1 MSIKVRLDL
10 IAFVYDAVLEGNEFM
25 NMWQV

>member
-1 MSIKVRLDL
+1 MYIRVRLDM
-10 IAFVYDAVLEGNEFM
+10 IAFVFDAVLEGNEFM

>member
-10 IAFVYDAVLEGNEFM
+10 IAFVYDTVLEGNEFM